1 MTTLTIELDRGQGW
15 EVRAEGQIPADTSL
29 DRITAD
35 LRAYA
40 IQYPHRALV
49 DGRVV
54 AMVEDG
60 RIAATRSAIAG

>member
-1 MTTLTIELDRGQGW
+1 MTTLTIEMDRGRGW
-15 EVRAEGQIPADTSL
+15 EVRAEGAIPSDTPTA
-29 DRITAD
+29 RIEAD

-54 AMVEDG
+54 ATAT
-60 RIAATRSAIAG
+60 AAS